1 MSRIYDIAED
11 YVTAHAA
18 LDPLGATRA
27 GISGHDTEMTDY
39 SPDGFDARA
48 ELDRRTLQ
56 ALGRAPV
63 TSERDRVARDFMAER
78 LTSAVELADA
88 GESYLTVRVIGS
100 PVGAPRQVFDGMA
113 RATQE
118 NWWTITRRL
127 EKLPAT
133 LSGYRV
139 TLEEGFEKGVVNAR
153 RQLAEA
159 ALQCEVWSGAT
170 GNIPFFQGLL
180 NSFDES
186 GVANAALRRDLARAC
201 DGATA
206 AYASL
211 AGYLRSRADRGAEAD
226 GCGRERYGLNARNF
240 LGADLDLD
248 ETYAWGWQDLH
259 QVQAEMR
266 SVAGKILPGATVE
279 EAVVHLDAD
288 PARFLESV
296 DDYRAWLQE
305 EHDRALR
312 ELQGTH
318 FDIDPRGMRV
328 EVRIPPPG
336 GAMAAY
342 YTGPSEDFSRPGRTW
357 WPTGTATRFARWR
370 FISTAYHEGVPGH
383 HLDYVSRRSLEHEL
397 SRFQRTLG
405 FVSGYS
411 EGWAL
416 YAERLMG
423 ELGYLEIP
431 EYYLGMLKAQAMRA
445 ARVIVDIGMHLGLS
459 IPDAERFHPGE
470 TWDAKLA
477 ADFMVECTSNSREFM
492 ESEVV
497 RYLGWPAQAI
507 SYKVGER
514 YWLEAREAARR
525 RLGTDFN
532 LKRFHT
538 EALNLGPLGLDQ
550 LRRELA

>member
-1 MSRIYDIAED
+1 MTRIYDIAD
-11 YVTAHAA
+11 RYVTSFAA
-18 LDPLGATRA
+18 LDPLSATRA
-27 GISGHDTEMTDY
+27 GIAGHDTEMTDY
-39 SPDGFDARA
+39 APDGFDARA
-48 ELDRRTLQ
+48 ELDRRTLRDL
-56 ALGRAPV
+56 AEAPV
-63 TSERDRVARDFMAER
+63 TSERDRIARDFMTER
-78 LTSAVELADA
+78 LESAVELADA
-88 GESYLTVRVIGS
+88 GDRYLSVRVIGS
-100 PVGAPRQVFDGMA
+100 PLAAPRQVFDGMA
-113 RATQE
+113 RATESDWQ
-118 NWWTITRRL
+118 TIASRL
-127 EKLPAT
+127 KKLPT
-133 LSGYRV
+133 SLTSYRV
-139 TLEEGFEKGVVNAR
+139 TIEEGFEKGLVNAR
-153 RQLAEA
+153 RQLSEG
-159 ALQCEVWSGAT
+159 ALQCEVWSGDT
-170 GNIPFFQGLL
+170 GKTPFFESLL
-180 NSFDES
+180 ESYDES
-186 GVANAALRRDLARAC
+186 GVASAGLRSDLASAC
-201 DGATA
+201 DAATS

-211 AGYLRSRADRGAEAD
+211 GSYLRARTDRGVEAD
-226 GCGRERYGLNARNF
+226 GCGRERYARNARNF

-248 ETYAWGWQDLH
+248 ETYRWGWEDLRH
-259 QVQAEMR
+259 IRSEMDA
-266 SVAGKILPGATVE
+266 VAQKILPGATVD
-279 EAVVHLDAD
+279 EAVAHLDAD
-288 PARFLESV
+288 PSRFVESV
-296 DDYRAWLQE
+296 EEYRTWLQD
-305 EHDRALR
+305 EHDGALQ

-342 YTGPSEDFSRPGRTW
+342 YTGPSEDWSRPGRTW
-357 WPTGTATRFARWR
+357 WPVGTATRFARWR

-383 HLDYVSRRSLEHEL
+383 HLDYASRRSLETEL

-431 EYYLGMLKAQAMRA
+431 EYYLGMLKAQAWRA

-459 IPDAERFHPGE
+459 IPRAEAFNPGK
-470 TWDAKLA
+470 TWDATLA

-514 YWLEAREAARR
+514 YWLEAREAARAR
-525 RLGTDFN
+525 MATDFN